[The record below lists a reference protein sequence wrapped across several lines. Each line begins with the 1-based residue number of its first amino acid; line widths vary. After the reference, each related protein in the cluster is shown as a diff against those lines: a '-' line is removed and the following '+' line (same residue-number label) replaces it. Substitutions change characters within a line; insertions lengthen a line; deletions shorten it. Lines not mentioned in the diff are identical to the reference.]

1 MSYNIS
7 VGNRYKATNGTVYTV
22 AKIDGTGFVCT
33 RVDKNGKKLSNKSL
47 ASNDIAKLTPT
58 K

>member
-1 MSYNIS
+1 MSYHIS
-7 VGNRYKATNGTVYTV
+7 VGNRYRSSNGTVYTV

-47 ASNDIAKLTPT
+47 SSAEIQKLTVVR
-58 K
+58 

>member
-7 VGNRYKATNGTVYTV
+7 VGNRYSATNGTIYTV
-22 AKIDGTGFVCT
+22 AKIDGSGFVCT

-47 ASNDIAKLTPT
+47 NSIEIMRLTPVR
-58 K
+58 